1 LTPTDPADTGAVVF
15 ERTPVVK
22 FSQWLCEIFL
32 KRFYRCM
39 TESFADVA

>member
-1 LTPTDPADTGAVVF
+1 VPTLWANTGTLVI
-15 ERTPVVK
+15 ERTPAVK

-39 TESFADVA
+39 TESSADVA